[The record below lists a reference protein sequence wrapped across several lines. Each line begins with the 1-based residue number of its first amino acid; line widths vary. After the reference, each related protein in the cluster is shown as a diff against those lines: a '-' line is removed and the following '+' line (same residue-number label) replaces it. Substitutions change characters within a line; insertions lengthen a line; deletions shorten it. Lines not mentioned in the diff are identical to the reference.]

1 MGAAEA
7 EIEEVSL
14 DERYAPQTDIRVK
27 ARWMGSGSE
36 PYGQL
41 TWLRVKETDFGHK
54 GVDRIQSLLLAALVS
69 RKTIWVQF
77 DDTSREVQR
86 VFLKATRNQ

>member
-14 DERYAPQTDIRVK
+14 DDRYAPQTDIRVR
-27 ARWMGSGSE
+27 ARWTGSGSE

-41 TWLRVKETDFGHK
+41 TWLRVKETDFGQK
-54 GVDRIQSLLLAALVS
+54 GVDRIHSLLLTGLVN
-69 RKTIWVQF
+69 RKTVWVVF
-77 DDTSREVQR
+77 DDTSSEVGR
-86 VFLKATRNQ
+86 VCLKATRN